1 VPIRIPITQPEPR
14 LGNSSWFRNKTSK
27 LLRHGAPVTPGLDMK
42 HWIWIEAKQTFAG
55 LTAIIFAG
63 IR

>member
-1 VPIRIPITQPEPR
+1 
-14 LGNSSWFRNKTSK
+14 
-27 LLRHGAPVTPGLDMK
+27 MK
-42 HWIWIEAKQTFAG
+42 DWIWIEAKQTFAG